1 MSQPEFKPRHSA
13 AGTAA
18 LLILGLLVLIPS
30 GLCTGILGG
39 GALIGAFEDPK
50 NADSALS
57 FLLMPL
63 IIGGPFVVGGGA
75 MVWVAIK
82 RMRGR

>member
-1 MSQPEFKPRHSA
+1 MSQSEFKPRHSA

-18 LLILGLLVLIPS
+18 LLTVGLLILVPS

-39 GALIGAFEDPK
+39 GALVGAFEDPK

-63 IIGGPFVVGGGA
+63 TIGGPFVVGGGA
-75 MVWVAIK
+75 MVWLAIQ